1 MFPTLICGPQMKGK
15 KARGPESE
23 LSVEAAARKEK
34 LLALNRKWMSFV
46 MICSDRGI
54 FAWIES
60 IDAADHVRS
69 VCSLLWSAAVGN
81 ICLSR
86 IKRCCRFMNVCYDGQ
101 QQWNIFVW
109 TESERCCRFF
119 ILLWP
124 HLLWR
129 FYLVRVFASWQISR
143 GTKWPL
149 FPQIWPSCICS
160 NFGRNMAP
168 IWWWA
173 WRDSAASSLSLV
185 LGNCISASSTTCNYC
200 DKFCS
205 DVNQ

>member
-1 MFPTLICGPQMKGK
+1 MKGK

-101 QQWNIFVW
+101 QQWNFCVNRIRTMLQIFHFAMTSFVVEVLFGPCVCQLTDFTRDEVAAFSPNLAILHLQQLW
-109 TESERCCRFF
+109 TKHGPNLMMS
-119 ILLWP
+119 LAWL
-124 HLLWR
+124 
-129 FYLVRVFASWQISR
+129 
-143 GTKWPL
+143 
-149 FPQIWPSCICS
+149 CS
-160 NFGRNMAP
+160 KQP
-168 IWWWA
+168 
-173 WRDSAASSLSLV
+173 
-185 LGNCISASSTTCNYC
+185 
-200 DKFCS
+200 
-205 DVNQ
+205 